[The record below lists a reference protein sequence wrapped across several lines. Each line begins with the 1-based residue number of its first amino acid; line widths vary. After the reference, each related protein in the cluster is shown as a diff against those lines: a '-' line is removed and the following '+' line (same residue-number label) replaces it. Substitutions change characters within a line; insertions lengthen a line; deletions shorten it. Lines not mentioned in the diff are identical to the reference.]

1 MRDTNGKCLE
11 TFDVSIPI
19 KSQAMQ
25 LSILACV
32 EDVDLITQSVCV
44 AQLPISLNQTGQS
57 KLEETLRG
65 FIITDPN

>member
-44 AQLPISLNQTGQS
+44 AQLPISLN
-57 KLEETLRG
+57 
-65 FIITDPN
+65 